1 MCFLL
6 TSLGFPD
13 PITLSLILRTHGP
26 TINPYFLCLRYFRPT
41 MTHSH
46 FSTSYTAHEFAIL
59 LFPDFFKLDY
69 FFKAHLSILW
79 TCDPLFL
86 PLGLNI
92 FLFFYQFFSTC
103 VVGLLLSIWL
113 PKIIVNNVQSKPT
126 LDRPKKKKKLSL
138 HTQA

>member
-92 FLFFYQFFSTC
+92 FSILLPILFYLCCWTSCFYLASQ
-103 VVGLLLSIWL
+103 
-113 PKIIVNNVQSKPT
+113 NNRQQCAIQT
-126 LDRPKKKKKLSL
+126 
-138 HTQA
+138 HT

>member
-6 TSLGFPD
+6 TSLGFSD
-13 PITLSLILRTHGP
+13 PIILSLILGAHGP

-46 FSTSYTAHEFAIL
+46 FSTSYTAHEFAIP
-59 LFPDFFKLDY
+59 LFPDFFKLVC

-86 PLGLNI
+86 PLGLHI
-92 FLFFYQFFSTC
+92 FSILLPILFYLCCWTSCFYLASQ
-103 VVGLLLSIWL
+103 
-113 PKIIVNNVQSKPT
+113 NNRQQCAIQT
-126 LDRPKKKKKLSL
+126 
-138 HTQA
+138 HT

>member
-86 PLGLNI
+86 PLGLHI
-92 FLFFYQFFSTC
+92 FSILLPILFYLCCWTSCFYLASQ
-103 VVGLLLSIWL
+103 
-113 PKIIVNNVQSKPT
+113 NNRQQCAIQT
-126 LDRPKKKKKLSL
+126 
-138 HTQA
+138 HT